1 MTQFAGCAA
10 VCCVPWDTAVGEVGE
25 QQQKGQLFA
34 LARLLLLLLFVPVA
48 PHATVAHFFRNGRA
62 KRLLLFFSVKRGG
75 RGVGR
80 AGKRV
85 SKRGSIEGVVRE

>member
-25 QQQKGQLFA
+25 QQQKGQLFV
-34 LARLLLLLLFVPVA
+34 LARLLLLLFVTVA

-62 KRLLLFFSVKRGG
+62 KRLLLFISLSEGG
-75 RGVGR
+75 E
-80 AGKRV
+80 RV
-85 SKRGSIEGVVRE
+85 SNRGSIEGVVRE